1 MSNFNVSQNNFK
13 IINYQFLE
21 DFSIPLAYIVPKETK
36 GAKFMEFRQELIKI
50 VDKSGAHPAWGVK
63 HCFRVYHLAK
73 ELSTHLTLDDEVLFT
88 AAMLHDTG
96 KYPIYTLRNV
106 DHALRSKGVSA
117 NLLQQLMFSSDK
129 IPLVLDAVE
138 NHMYYSEPG
147 RSDEA
152 VYLRESDILDNLGNI
167 GLMRLFSSVGQ
178 DELIQTPEQAIERAR
193 LFADALPD
201 KVSTKSGKRL
211 AIKRREETLRF
222 LAGIKRQTSEFAWI

>member
-1 MSNFNVSQNNFK
+1 MK
-13 IINYQFLE
+13 
-21 DFSIPLAYIVPKETK
+21 
-36 GAKFMEFRQELIKI
+36 FRQELIQI
-50 VDKSGAHPAWGVK
+50 VEKSGAHPAWGIK

-73 ELSTHLTLDDEVLFT
+73 ELSSHLMLDDEVLFA

-96 KYPIYTLRNV
+96 KYPIYAIKNV
-106 DHALRSKGVSA
+106 DHALRSKGVAA
-117 NLLQQLMFSSDK
+117 NLLQQMMFSPDK
-129 IPLVLDAVE
+129 IPLILDAVE

-167 GLMRLFSSVGQ
+167 GLMRLFSCVGQ
-178 DELIQTPEQAIERAR
+178 DELIQTPEQAVERAR

-222 LAGIKRQTSEFAWI
+222 LAGIKRQTAEFAWI